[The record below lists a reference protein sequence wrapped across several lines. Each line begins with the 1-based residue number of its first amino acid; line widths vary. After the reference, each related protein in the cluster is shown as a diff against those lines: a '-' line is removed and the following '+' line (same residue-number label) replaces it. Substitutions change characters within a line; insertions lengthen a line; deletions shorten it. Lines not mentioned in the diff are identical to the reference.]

1 MVLCNL
7 YCYIKKPLFIFRA
20 VDDYQHGRPSGLRFP
35 QTTRPPKF
43 IELFA
48 GIGGFR
54 LAFEQAGYKC
64 VYSCEIDLAC
74 QEVYE
79 SNFGEKPQSDI
90 TQINPQEIPDFDILT
105 AGFPCQP
112 FSICGKRQGFEDT
125 RGTLF
130 FHICEIIAVKQPS
143 AVLLENV
150 KHLVHHDS
158 GRTLDTIVYALEYL
172 GYLVDYKVLNSKD
185 FGLPQNRER
194 IIIVATKNKK
204 FDFEKISTSNSL
216 ETLKKYLCQEGNFEY
231 LQNQEYTL
239 IDNPKQQASGLIFV
253 GYRSNKTT
261 WRKGVRPH
269 TQHLSRVHH
278 QPNRIYS
285 IEGVH
290 PTIPSQET
298 SGRFFVYIP
307 QEDKVRKLT
316 IKECYRIMGF
326 PDTFQVHSSIA
337 ECYKQIGNSVPI
349 PLIYQLAVQM
359 RKQDLLLA
367 QTETHYKQ
375 ANFYHP
381 EPLQLNILD
390 PLGMNHKQKL
400 LEIYNESLEIERVKN
415 ILPEEIFIYIQT
427 IAQNCSKQKG
437 VYTVLTTLLV
447 HKIIEPAQDIR
458 YHQSSM
464 PDGFSGRTIDTQ
476 YITPTLKELRLPA
489 MAESGWLTRSL
500 EQPYPYTLDYN
511 GKINNKA
518 VKKAFLSIIDF
529 VEKNA
534 EKAEITTKLLIYL
547 VKQATQADR
556 VSIVKLVDSEKLNIT
571 TVINCLEAHFNY
583 NYKTFGASKL
593 PVLAFYAI
601 YLRIIRE
608 VERYKGCTLKK
619 LGSHTASDRT
629 SKTAGDIEIFDK
641 KKKLIEAIEIKYG
654 KPINLQMVLNAK
666 DKILKHN
673 PRRYYI
679 FSSADIKSDDKI
691 KIQNEIEFIAS
702 NHGCQVIVN
711 GIIPTLKYYL
721 RLIMSVEKFVEDY
734 SKLVEQDKELQ
745 AIHKI
750 QWNNIL
756 NTLK

>member
-1 MVLCNL
+1 MSILE
-7 YCYIKKPLFIFRA
+7 A
-20 VDDYQHGRPSGLRFP
+20 VNRHQA
-35 QTTRPPKF
+35 KF
-43 IELFA
+43 IDIFA

-64 VYSCEIDLAC
+64 VYSCEIDSAC
-74 QEVYE
+74 QEVYLN
-79 SNFGEKPQSDI
+79 NFGEKPQKDI
-90 TQINPQEIPDFDILT
+90 TQIDIEEIPDFDVLT

-130 FHICEIIAVKQPS
+130 FHICEIIAVKQPNV
-143 AVLLENV
+143 VLLENV
-150 KHLVHHDS
+150 KYLVHHDN
-158 GRTLDTIVYALEYL
+158 GRTLDTILYALEYL
-172 GYLVDYKVLNSKD
+172 GYLVDYKILNSKD

-194 IIIVATKNKK
+194 IIIFATKHRK
-204 FDFEKISTSNSL
+204 FDFSK
-216 ETLKKYLCQEGNFEY
+216 LKTNKYLERLENYLCKNENFEY
-231 LQNQEYTL
+231 LQDKEYTL
-239 IDNPKQQASGLIFV
+239 IDNPKKQPSGLIFA
-253 GYRSNKTT
+253 GYRNNKTT
-261 WRKGVRPH
+261 WRKGVRPN

-285 IEGVH
+285 VEGVH

-298 SGRFFVYIP
+298 SGRFFIYIP

-326 PDTFQVHSSIA
+326 PDTFKVHNSIA

-349 PLIYQLAVQM
+349 PLIYELAIQI
-359 RKQDLLLA
+359 KNQSLLLA
-367 QTETHYKQ
+367 KNKIHHKQ
-375 ANFYHP
+375 INFYHP

-390 PLGMNHKQKL
+390 TIIMNHKQKL
-400 LEIYNESLEIERVKN
+400 LEIYHENLNVEKVRST
-415 ILPEEIFIYIQT
+415 LPDRIFTYIQT
-427 IAQNCSKQKG
+427 IALNCSKQKG
-437 VYTVLTTLLV
+437 VYTVLITLLV
-447 HKIIEPAQDIR
+447 HKILEPTQDIR
-458 YHQSSM
+458 YHQTNM
-464 PDGFSGRTIDTQ
+464 PNGFSGRTIDTQ

-518 VKKAFLSIIDF
+518 VKEAFLNIIDF
-529 VEKNA
+529 VEKNP
-534 EKAEITTKLLIYL
+534 KQAEITAKLVIHQ
-547 VKQATQADR
+547 VKQATQADII
-556 VSIVKLVDSEKLNIT
+556 SIVKLVNPEKLNIT
-571 TVINCLEAHFNY
+571 TTINCLEAHFSY
-583 NYKTFGASKL
+583 KYKTFGASKL

-601 YLRIIRE
+601 YLRLVQE
-608 VERYKGCTLKK
+608 VERYKGCNLKD
-619 LGSHTASDRT
+619 LSSHTASDRT

-654 KPINLQMVLNAK
+654 KPIDLQMILNAK
-666 DKILKHN
+666 DKILKHD

-679 FSSADIKSDDKI
+679 FSSADTKLDDKL
-691 KIQNEIEFIAS
+691 KIQNEIKFIAS

-721 RLIMSVEKFVEDY
+721 RLVMSVERFVEDY
-734 SKLVEQDKELQ
+734 SKLVEQDRELQ

-756 NTLK
+756 STLE